1 MEILDA
7 INLALSAEDFYT
19 LLRNNYND
27 VHLLATFLM
36 QRDQYLRT
44 VSVAKIVGEE
54 HLENVYKRSLKEG
67 LMVQRNTI
75 IPCYL
80 KKMVQSYVVPAIAVK
95 SLKID

>member
-1 MEILDA
+1 M
-7 INLALSAEDFYT
+7 
-19 LLRNNYND
+19 
-27 VHLLATFLM
+27 
-36 QRDQYLRT
+36 
-44 VSVAKIVGEE
+44 AKIVGEE

-80 KKMVQSYVVPAIAVK
+80 KKMVQAYVVPAIAVK